1 MSKVKCESLVDA
13 GAIRIR
19 GWHDYTYCGLTA
31 KYKITY
37 KDGTAKY
44 VCDIHKGKVEYL
56 NQFWHNIE
64 KIECL

>member
-1 MSKVKCESLVDA
+1 MSKVKCEARVDA
-13 GAIRIR
+13 GATRIR
-19 GWHDYTYCGLTA
+19 GWHDYKDCGRTA

-44 VCDIHKGKVEYL
+44 VCGIHKRKAEYL
-56 NQFWHNIE
+56 NSHNIE